1 MDKVTV
7 SVAMASYNG
16 EKYITEQLESI
27 LAQTYPAHEII
38 ISDDASQDETLNILD
53 RFQKKYSNIRLYKNT
68 QTTGLNNNFE
78 RVVRKCKGHVI
89 ALCDQDNI
97 WEPNKLEKMISRLK
111 NHILIYSDSLIV
123 NSDNKPIKRL
133 SESKKYKFTCAVTPK
148 EFYFYNA
155 VFGHN
160 TLFQRDL
167 LKDAL
172 PFPKDGLNYDG
183 WLPFVASCVGTIDYL
198 DEPLV
203 RYRLHSGNLTHP
215 ALEKEG
221 PITPKEP
228 KWQRKQRYN
237 HKLLNR
243 LEVFATCRKLDPA
256 ERHFLSQFIAEIKK
270 QDHVYFNP
278 NFLFIMLLNFSKL
291 LHHKKTLKSVI
302 KSFSMATGVK
312 FYHTLRRR

>member
-1 MDKVTV
+1 MGNVIA
-7 SVAMASYNG
+7 SVAMATYNG

-27 LAQTYPAHEII
+27 LAQTYPVLEII
-38 ISDDASQDETLNILD
+38 ISDDASQDGTLKILE

-78 RVVRKCKGHVI
+78 RAVRKCKGHVI
-89 ALCDQDNI
+89 ALSDQDNI
-97 WEPNKLEKMISRLK
+97 WEFNKLEKMISRLE
-111 NHILIYSDSLIV
+111 NHILVYSDSLIV
-123 NSDNKPIKRL
+123 SSDNKPIKRL
-133 SESKKYKFTCAVTPK
+133 SESKKYKFTCTVTPK

-155 VFGHN
+155 AFGHN

-172 PFPKDGLNYDG
+172 PFPRDGLNYDG
-183 WLPFVASCVGTIDYL
+183 WLPFVASCVGTINYL

-203 RYRLHSGNLTHP
+203 RYRLHSGNMTHS

-221 PITPKEP
+221 PEEPQEP

-243 LEVFATCRKLDPA
+243 LEVFATCGKLDPE
-256 ERHFLSQFIAEIKK
+256 ERHFLSQFINEIKK
-270 QDHVYFNP
+270 QDHVCFNP
-278 NFLFIMLLNFSKL
+278 NLLIIMLTNFSKL
-291 LHHKKTLKSVI
+291 LHHKKILGSVI

-312 FYHTLRRR
+312 FHHALR